1 MDTRH
6 LHSAQ
11 VPDATE
17 FLGDRVSKCPRSNA
31 CI

>member
-6 LHSAQ
+6 LHSAH

-17 FLGDRVSKCPRSNA
+17 ILGDRVSNHPRSYA